1 MKTGIKQL
9 TAMAIF
15 AIILLAG
22 NVKAEGNKAILA
34 SSLET
39 SVETSL
45 QMENWMT
52 DEAIWNTSSSAI
64 FVNET
69 DAELEMENWMVD
81 DETWEVTPRLVQETE
96 NNLELEQWMINEN
109 NWKI

>member
-1 MKTGIKQL
+1 MKTRIKQL
-9 TAMAIF
+9 TAMVIF

-22 NVKAEGNKAILA
+22 NVNAEGNKAILA

-45 QMENWMT
+45 QMESWMT
-52 DEAIWNTSSSAI
+52 DEAVWNTSSAAI
-64 FVNET
+64 VVIET
-69 DAELEMENWMVD
+69 EADLEMENWMTD
-81 DETWEVTPRLVQETE
+81 DETWEVSPRLVQETE
-96 NNLELEQWMINEN
+96 NKLELEQWMMNEN

>member
-9 TAMAIF
+9 SALAIF

-39 SVETSL
+39 TEETSL
-45 QMENWMT
+45 QLENWMT
-52 DEAIWNTSSSAI
+52 NEAVWNTNTTAI
-64 FVNET
+64 IVNEA
-69 DAELEMENWMVD
+69 DAELELENWMVD
-81 DETWEVTPRLVQETE
+81 DTNWEVMPRLVQETD
-96 NNLELEQWMINEN
+96 NKLELEQWMFNES